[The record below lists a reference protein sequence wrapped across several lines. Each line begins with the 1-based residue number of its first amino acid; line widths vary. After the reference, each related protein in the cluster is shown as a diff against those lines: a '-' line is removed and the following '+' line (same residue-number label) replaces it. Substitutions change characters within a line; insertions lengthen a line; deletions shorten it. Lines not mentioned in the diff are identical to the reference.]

1 MDYTSNTAHSAFGH
15 CKEGAQNECPGW
27 NGSNMLLVANTILT
41 SCMQMMW
48 DEGPGT
54 PYSAHGH
61 YINMTNTAY
70 SKMACGFYYNAAAK
84 TMWAAQ
90 DFFQ

>member
-1 MDYTSNTAHSAFGH
+1 
-15 CKEGAQNECPGW
+15 
-27 NGSNMLLVANTILT
+27 
-41 SCMQMMW
+41 MQMMW

-70 SKMACGFYYNAAAK
+70 SRIACGFYYDRTAK